1 MVENLYIAPATM
13 ELAGAE
19 VEIINNTQR
28 EKILLNQIKKL
39 DGKFD
44 FVFIDCPPSL
54 GILTINALTSSN
66 SVFIPIQ
73 CEFYALEGVGQL
85 INTIGLVKKSLN
97 KNIDIEGVVMTMY
110 DSRTNLS
117 NEVLKEVDKYFGD
130 KVYKTTI
137 PRNIRLA
144 EAPSFG
150 LPIMLYDDKCKGAES
165 YANLTKEFLSRQ

>member
-1 MVENLYIAPATM
+1 
-13 ELAGAE
+13 
-19 VEIINNTQR
+19 
-28 EKILLNQIKKL
+28 
-39 DGKFD
+39 
-44 FVFIDCPPSL
+44 
-54 GILTINALTSSN
+54 
-66 SVFIPIQ
+66 
-73 CEFYALEGVGQL
+73 
-85 INTIGLVKKSLN
+85 
-97 KNIDIEGVVMTMY
+97 MTMY